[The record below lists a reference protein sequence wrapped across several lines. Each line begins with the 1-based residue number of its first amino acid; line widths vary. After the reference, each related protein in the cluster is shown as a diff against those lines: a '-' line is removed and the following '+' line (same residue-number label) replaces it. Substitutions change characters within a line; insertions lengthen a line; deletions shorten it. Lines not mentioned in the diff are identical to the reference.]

1 MSSFND
7 ILNNLK
13 GGIEIQGERAY
24 GTITEAWDSFKNL
37 DSISLPNFDVKNLF
51 GSIAQMTSKF
61 SDAGS
66 GDTKQTDILSGLTSI
81 WTKDSPELQ
90 GIAKNE
96 NKKQYTV
103 KSDETGEMFKISEE
117 EYDAT
122 RDNAEYVVASAS
134 NTFEGTP
141 VTKFQGM
148 DSKSHDDYYGSVV
161 DTSDA
166 DRLNFQTP
174 DWSYADFI
182 NERAIFQKSLQN
194 PVGEQGWFYFKIF
207 FNFDTQYGLFGG
219 LLNDPDPMMATNSA
233 YKYLRACEALGQ
245 YYKTNDRQVALMK
258 FAKILS
264 YIST

>member
-13 GGIEIQGERAY
+13 GGIEVQGERAF

-51 GSIAQMTSKF
+51 GNIAQMTSKF

-66 GDTKQTDILSGLTSI
+66 GDTTQTDILSGLTSI
-81 WTKDSPELQ
+81 WSKDSPELQ
-90 GIAKNE
+90 KIAGGETKVTT
-96 NKKQYTV
+96 KYVMT
-103 KSDETGEMFKISEE
+103 DEALQTSLGRLNPKELSEE
-117 EYDAT
+117 QYNKLGNSSDDNKIMKAVSDAYGKNVLQPMYNKVT
-122 RDNAEYVVASAS
+122 TEDDYN
-134 NTFEGTP
+134 P
-141 VTKFQGM
+141 VTEFQGM
-148 DSKSHDDYYGSVV
+148 NTDSHDDYYGSVV

-207 FNFDTQYGLFGG
+207 FNFTIIF
-219 LLNDPDPMMATNSA
+219 
-233 YKYLRACEALGQ
+233 
-245 YYKTNDRQVALMK
+245 
-258 FAKILS
+258 
-264 YIST
+264 